1 VIPVAPMRPAL
12 AGHHSPPHLQAPART
27 PERASAAQRQSG
39 GQPPPLPAQA
49 RNLPATPR
57 EMTCYPMDLVYRP
70 RTARPSHL
78 CRGVPARQ
86 VSHLVMGQAFRLMA
100 GSGSRVW
107 EERELGAVPW
117 EAAERQY
124 RIPRRRHSPD
134 RPADWQVAPD
144 RMVTEMQ
151 GLVRGHIA
159 LPDWTPDQQSGSK
172 WLAVGLQELCSRR
185 RTCRPRASDPFFQAL
200 APVDP
205 ERVLPA
211 NPLAFWV
218 DPTAA
223 PHL

>member
-1 VIPVAPMRPAL
+1 VISVAPTRPAP
-12 AGHHSPPHLQAPART
+12 ADHHSPLPLTPARM
-27 PERASAAQRQSG
+27 PERASAAQRLSG

-49 RNLPATPR
+49 RNLPATPQV
-57 EMTCYPMDLVYRP
+57 MTHCPMGLAYRRWEPKARRPNRP
-70 RTARPSHL
+70 RRAH
-78 CRGVPARQ
+78 PAHQMR
-86 VSHLVMGQAFRLMA
+86 GQAFRLPVA
-100 GSGSRVW
+100 GLGSRAWV
-107 EERELGAVPW
+107 ERELGAVPR

-124 RIPRRRHSPD
+124 RLPRRRHSPD
-134 RPADWQVAPD
+134 RPEDWQVAPD